1 MSDRIPFPMPEP
13 QRAAAVV
20 IIVEVAAAVSV
31 PPAFIVA
38 HMADSKKLTVVYAA
52 RKLALRRII
61 DEVPGVT
68 RGMVARAFRR
78 DLRRVRASELNAER
92 IHGDAGVGKP
102 RETLSPLDDASC

>member
-13 QRAAAVV
+13 QRSAAVL
-20 IIVEVAAAVSV
+20 IIVEVAKRAAV

-38 HMADSKKLTVVYAA
+38 HMADSQKLTEVYAA

-78 DLRRVRASELNAER
+78 DLRRVRASELNA
-92 IHGDAGVGKP
+92 
-102 RETLSPLDDASC
+102 